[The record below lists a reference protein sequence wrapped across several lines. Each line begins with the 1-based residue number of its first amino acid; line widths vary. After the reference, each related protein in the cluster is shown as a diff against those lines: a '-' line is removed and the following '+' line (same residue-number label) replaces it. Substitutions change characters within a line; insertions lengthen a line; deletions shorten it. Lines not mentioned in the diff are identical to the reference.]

1 MTCGLQVCCIKTTE
15 IVDNVGTTKI
25 VTWQE
30 PTSSLI
36 TIVWLSLWKLYLLK
50 PHYPAT
56 KNKKTTHIQLS
67 CNYPLGISTIVQL
80 SPLKY
85 EVLINKLLHQKIN

>member
-1 MTCGLQVCCIKTTE
+1 MTCGLQVCCIKTT
-15 IVDNVGTTKI
+15 KI

-30 PTSSLI
+30 STSSLI
-36 TIVWLSLWKLYLLK
+36 TVVWLSLWKLYLSK

-56 KNKKTTHIQLS
+56 KDQKKTHIQLS
-67 CNYPLGISTIVQL
+67 FNYPLGISTIVQL

-85 EVLINKLLHQKIN
+85 EVLINKLLHEKIS